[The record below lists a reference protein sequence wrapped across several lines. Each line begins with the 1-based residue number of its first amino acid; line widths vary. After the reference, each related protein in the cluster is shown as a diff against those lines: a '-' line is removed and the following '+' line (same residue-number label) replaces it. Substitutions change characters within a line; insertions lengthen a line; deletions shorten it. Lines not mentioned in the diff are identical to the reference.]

1 MLGRNHARNTIG
13 LMVKVA
19 TTPPYTCSGH
29 HRASNWC
36 NLEISGKNQLF
47 DPVLSLN
54 FPFEWSERGKAQL
67 NFPTWPLNYPTWSL
81 NYPTWPLNFP
91 TWTLNYPTW
100 TFNYPTHSTLPLDH
114 LTSPL
119 DQLTCPLA
127 HLTSPLDY
135 TKPLLVQ
142 TTWFFKRNH
151 SISGKKKN
159 SRYFFLAVKN
169 LWQLCSWR
177 DFYPI

>member
-1 MLGRNHARNTIG
+1 
-13 LMVKVA
+13 MVKVA

-29 HRASNWC
+29 HRASNWG
-36 NLEISGKNQLF
+36 NLEISTKNQLF
-47 DPVLSLN
+47 DPFLSLN

-142 TTWFFKRNH
+142 TNWFFKRNH
-151 SISGKKKN
+151 SISAKKDPHVTFSNHHKFL
-159 SRYFFLAVKN
+159 SRSTGISKVGFAQPSKFGHLCYF
-169 LWQLCSWR
+169 
-177 DFYPI
+177 

>member
-29 HRASNWC
+29 HRASNWG
-36 NLEISGKNQLF
+36 NLEISAKNQLF
-47 DPVLSLN
+47 DPFLSLN
-54 FPFEWSERGKAQL
+54 FPFEWSKRGKAQL

-91 TWTLNYPTW
+91 TWTLNYPT
-100 TFNYPTHSTLPLDH
+100 HSTLPLDH

-119 DQLTCPLA
+119 DHLTCPLA

-151 SISGKKKN
+151 SISGKRRTP
-159 SRYFFLAVKN
+159 SIFF
-169 LWQLCSWR
+169 
-177 DFYPI
+177 

>member
-29 HRASNWC
+29 HRASNWG
-36 NLEISGKNQLF
+36 NLEISAKNQLF
-47 DPVLSLN
+47 DPFLSLN
-54 FPFEWSERGKAQL
+54 FPFEWSKRGKAQL

-114 LTSPL
+114 LISPL

-142 TTWFFKRNH
+142 TTWFFKR
-151 SISGKKKN
+151 KT
-159 SRYFFLAVKN
+159 YFNPFWN
-169 LWQLCSWR
+169 I
-177 DFYPI
+177 PINTFALSSSKFFK